1 MLDLMTCPLTFFAKE
16 FWCRNSG
23 ARQLAVRQPWIR
35 TSALYSAVNSATK
48 SLLYVANRLYSCDRL
63 RDRPRPRLAAS
74 AARLPLL
81 DEDDEEGKAFRILRC
96 FHAAVS
102 MGEAVDPRRR

>member
-1 MLDLMTCPLTFFAKE
+1 MPLWLFVHL
-16 FWCRNSG
+16 R
-23 ARQLAVRQPWIR
+23 IR

-63 RDRPRPRLAAS
+63 RDRPRPRLAAAS
-74 AARLPLL
+74 ARMPPLLL
-81 DEDDEEGKAFRILRC
+81 DEDAEEGKAFRILRC